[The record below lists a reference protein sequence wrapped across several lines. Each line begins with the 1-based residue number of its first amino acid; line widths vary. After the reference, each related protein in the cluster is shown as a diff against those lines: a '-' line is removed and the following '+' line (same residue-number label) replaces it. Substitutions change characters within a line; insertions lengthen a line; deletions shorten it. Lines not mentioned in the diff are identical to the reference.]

1 MAVLTHSIT
10 TLARLKS
17 FLGIT
22 NNNSDTE
29 LELLIN
35 ACTVFIENYCHRRFK
50 ETTYT
55 NERVNGNGDALM
67 QFLAFPIDTSATF
80 KIEHSADG
88 GSSWSTLDADLY
100 EIDYN
105 AGFVKLKDGSKFVKG
120 LANYRVSYKGGYSD
134 LTTSVP
140 DLEYASW
147 KLIKT
152 AFDKRKGNEGIKS
165 QSLGQYSVV
174 FTNSAFSNSE
184 VKEILEQ
191 YRVYDV

>member
-1 MAVLTHSIT
+1 MSVVTHSIT

-22 NNNSDTE
+22 NSTNDTQ
-29 LELLIN
+29 LEYLIN
-35 ACTVFIENYCHRRFK
+35 AVTNFIENYCHRRFK
-50 ETTYT
+50 QTSYT
-55 NERVNGNGDALM
+55 NTRVNGTGTALL
-67 QFLAFPIDTSATF
+67 QFDAFPISTSETF
-80 KIEHSADG
+80 KIEYTSDNGDSWATLEAD
-88 GSSWSTLDADLY
+88 TY

-105 AGFVKLKDGSKFVKG
+105 AGYVKLKDGSKFTSG
-120 LANYRVSYKGGYSD
+120 LANYRVTYTGGYSD

-140 DLEYASW
+140 DLEYSAW

-152 AFDKRKGNEGIKS
+152 AFDRRKGNENVRS

-174 FTNSAFSNSE
+174 FTNSVFSSPE
-184 VKEILEQ
+184 VREILEQ